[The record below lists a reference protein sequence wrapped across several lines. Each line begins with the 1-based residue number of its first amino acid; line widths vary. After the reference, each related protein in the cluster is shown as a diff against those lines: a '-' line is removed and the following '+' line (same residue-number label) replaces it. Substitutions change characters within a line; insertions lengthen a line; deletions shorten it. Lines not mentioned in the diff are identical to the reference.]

1 MDLNITVL
9 GSGSEGNATLISLGD
24 FGILIDNGFSRKE
37 LLRRM
42 SISGISPGTIKALII
57 THEHSDH
64 INGARI
70 LADDFDITTYANSLT
85 AKEMKK
91 KDCLG
96 KKHCTFVT
104 GSIFTIENF
113 KIVPFRISH
122 DAIES
127 VGFIFEAKG
136 IKIGYAM
143 DVGVLDTLTKTRLK
157 GCDVIML
164 ESNHDKKM
172 LMDSNR
178 PYYLKRRILSRVGH
192 LDNNESIGAFGE
204 LVTEK
209 TRKIML
215 GHISSDC
222 NTHIKVEELATAKL
236 FSLNRNDISVQ
247 LMKQKE
253 PSFPI
258 LVG

>member
-1 MDLNITVL
+1 MDLSITVL

-37 LLRRM
+37 LLRRLEV
-42 SISGISPGTIKALII
+42 SGVSPGIVKALIV
-57 THEHSDH
+57 THEHHDH
-64 INGARI
+64 IAGARI
-70 LADDFDITTYANSLT
+70 LADHFDITTYANSST

-91 KDCLG
+91 KECLG
-96 KKHCTFVT
+96 KKHCAFVT
-104 GSIFTIENF
+104 GSIFTVENF

-122 DAIES
+122 DAVES

-172 LMDSNR
+172 LMDSTR

-192 LDNNESIGAFGE
+192 LDNSEAIEAFGE
-204 LVTEK
+204 IVTEK

-222 NTHIKVEELATAKL
+222 NTHSKVEELAAAKL
-236 FSLNRNDISVQ
+236 FSMNRNDISLH

-253 PSFPI
+253 PCSQV

>member
-24 FGILIDNGFSRKE
+24 FGILIDNGFSKKE
-37 LLRRM
+37 LLRRIT
-42 SISGISPGTIKALII
+42 ISGISPGIIKALII
-57 THEHSDH
+57 THEHGDH

-70 LADDFDITTYANSLT
+70 LADDFDITTYSNSLT

-96 KKHCTFVT
+96 KKHCAFVT
-104 GSIFTIENF
+104 GSIFTVENF

-127 VGFIFEAKG
+127 VGFIFESKG

-192 LDNNESIGAFGE
+192 LDNNESIGAFDE
-204 LVTEK
+204 LITER

-222 NTHIKVEELATAKL
+222 NTHTKIEELATAKL
-236 FSLNRNDISVQ
+236 FSLKRNDISVQ

-253 PSFPI
+253 PSFPV